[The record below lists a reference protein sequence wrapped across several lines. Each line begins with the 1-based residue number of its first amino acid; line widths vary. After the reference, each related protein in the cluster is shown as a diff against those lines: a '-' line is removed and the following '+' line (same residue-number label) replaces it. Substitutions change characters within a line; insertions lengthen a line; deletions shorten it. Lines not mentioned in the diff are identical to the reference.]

1 VDAAVESAHRGPV
14 AHRIASG
21 AGWSIEDVVC
31 DLGPNDRPSDER
43 FNRTTIAAVLT
54 GTFECGTRSKKALLY
69 PGSFLLGN
77 GGSYFECG
85 HDHGGGDHCVAFHFD
100 TALFEEIASSAA
112 GSAQFRFASPMLPS
126 SSNFAWATV
135 ESALTAEG
143 KGCTAAEE
151 LAISLA
157 DRVVRTLS
165 GHNEGPLRPLPRERR
180 RLLRALH
187 YIAEHSEE
195 PLTLDDLSSVAC
207 MSKFHFLRCFH
218 ALIGV
223 TPHQFLLALRLRR
236 AAVKLRTTSA
246 PIAAIAFD
254 TGFGDLSTFNERFRK
269 VFGMNPR
276 SLRAG
281 KPTVAASLPDRRAI

>member
-1 VDAAVESAHRGPV
+1 
-14 AHRIASG
+14 
-21 AGWSIEDVVC
+21 
-31 DLGPNDRPSDER
+31 
-43 FNRTTIAAVLT
+43 VLA

-77 GGSYFECG
+77 AGSHFECG

-112 GSAQFRFASPMLPS
+112 GSARFRFASPRLPS
-126 SSNFAWATV
+126 SANFAWAAV

-157 DRVVRTLS
+157 DRVLRALS

-195 PLTLDDLSSVAC
+195 PLTLDNLSSVAC
-207 MSKFHFLRCFH
+207 MSKFHFLSHLQAKCLQGVSRF
-218 ALIGV
+218 IGRV
-223 TPHQFLLALRLRR
+223 P
-236 AAVKLRTTSA
+236 
-246 PIAAIAFD
+246 
-254 TGFGDLSTFNERFRK
+254 E
-269 VFGMNPR
+269 
-276 SLRAG
+276 
-281 KPTVAASLPDRRAI
+281 